1 MTLWHISGGVCN
13 DDLQINDQELTE
25 SSTCLEMCKGRL
37 QTDKEMNTG
46 IRVVIRRTGDSICFW
61 LFRLSQTL
69 LRVWVLN
76 SLHSLLGLENW
87 SKQQTSKDFATFS
100 FLYFEIRG
108 IRKY

>member
-46 IRVVIRRTGDSICFW
+46 IRGVIRRQH
-61 LFRLSQTL
+61 LFLVVQVVTNLIEGLSLKLPPQFT
-69 LRVWVLN
+69 R
-76 SLHSLLGLENW
+76 
-87 SKQQTSKDFATFS
+87 F
-100 FLYFEIRG
+100 
-108 IRKY
+108 RKLIKTTDI